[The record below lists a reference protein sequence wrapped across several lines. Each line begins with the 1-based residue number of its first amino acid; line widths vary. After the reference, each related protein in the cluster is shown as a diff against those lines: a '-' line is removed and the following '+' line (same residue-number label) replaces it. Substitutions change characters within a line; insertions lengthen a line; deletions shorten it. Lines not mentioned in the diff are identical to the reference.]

1 MIQLFGENG
10 PPLVG
15 KVNNDRPFMHHNG
28 WIKKIFLLKNACRVN
43 HDRPFVKY
51 DRPFIG
57 YIVKQKWHGD
67 QGKLRSMDGKL

>member
-43 HDRPFVKY
+43 HDRLLVKY